1 MFESRKL
8 EAAEIFC
15 VQKKEIIEFCSKF
28 FSKTA
33 PTCRKLSIHVWGSN
47 VQTTKRSGEPIDT
60 KKDPDLKELTII
72 DNLTAFK
79 AGKEFYPASH

>member
-8 EAAEIFC
+8 EAAEIFS

-28 FSKTA
+28 FCKTA

-47 VQTTKRSGEPIDT
+47 AQTTKRSGEIDT
-60 KKDPDLKELTII
+60 KKDLDLKELTII

-79 AGKEFYPASH
+79 AGKEFYPAPH

>member
-1 MFESRKL
+1 MFEARKL
-8 EAAEIFC
+8 EAAEIHS

-47 VQTTKRSGEPIDT
+47 AQTTKRSEEAIDA
-60 KKDPDLKELTII
+60 KKDLGLKEVTII

-79 AGKEFYPASH
+79 DGKEFYPASH

>member
-1 MFESRKL
+1 M
-8 EAAEIFC
+8 
-15 VQKKEIIEFCSKF
+15 
-28 FSKTA
+28 
-33 PTCRKLSIHVWGSN
+33 WGSN